1 MTSPVCREA
10 HVGCARALWAITA
23 LVTAVLLPGLCHAQ
37 PSPPS
42 PTAAT
47 PWDSTI
53 VVGLLSG
60 RPQTAPSRSYSD
72 DWFNAAEVGV
82 VLGRHF
88 TPHVKAE
95 LELATSTEGRRFIER
110 YVQAPNHPF
119 PVPVGADQ
127 FTRMHEA
134 GASLTFQFFENER
147 VHPFVQIGAVM
158 DFDRVRTR
166 TWAQSFFTGDSRTPG
181 TQVIVADENSTT
193 PKTSIRGRGV
203 VGAGAKFYVTPR
215 VFVRTDGRF
224 AIGTSGRHLLLRA
237 GVGVD
242 F

>member
-1 MTSPVCREA
+1 MWT
-10 HVGCARALWAITA
+10 ITA
-23 LVTAVLLPGLCHAQ
+23 FVTAAALPGLAHAQ

-42 PTAAT
+42 PTTAT

-60 RPQTAPSRSYSD
+60 RPEAPTSRSYSD
-72 DWFNAAEVGV
+72 DWFNAADVGA
-82 VLGRHF
+82 VLGRHL

-95 LELATSTEGRRFIER
+95 LELATSSEGRRFIEH
-110 YVQAPNHPF
+110 YVQVPNYPF
-119 PVPVGADQ
+119 PVPIGADQ
-127 FTRMHEA
+127 YTRMHEV
-134 GASLTFQFFENER
+134 GASLTYQFFENEW
-147 VHPFVQIGAVM
+147 VHPFVQVGAVM
-158 DFDRVRTR
+158 DFERVRTG
-166 TWAQSFFTGDSRTPG
+166 TWPQGFFTGESRTPG
-181 TQVIVADENSTT
+181 SQVVVTGEGSTT

-215 VFVRTDGRF
+215 VFIRTDGRF